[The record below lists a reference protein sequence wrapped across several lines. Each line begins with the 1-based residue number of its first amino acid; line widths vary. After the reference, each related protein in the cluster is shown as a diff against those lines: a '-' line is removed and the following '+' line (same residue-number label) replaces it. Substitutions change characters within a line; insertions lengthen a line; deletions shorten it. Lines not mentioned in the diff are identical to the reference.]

1 MIGTEFLY
9 GFGLGN
15 QLFWYVA
22 ARALAKEK
30 GYEFGICN
38 PKALANNMHSNS
50 GMYFMD
56 IDLGNTRFLRTMIT
70 DCILA
75 IHPMIWNTGPM

>member
-15 QLFWYVA
+15 QLFWYVS

-30 GYEFGICN
+30 GFEFGICN
-38 PKALANNMHSNS
+38 PKADTGKTAWTNN
-50 GMYFMD
+50 
-56 IDLGNTRFLRTMIT
+56 NT
-70 DCILA
+70 
-75 IHPMIWNTGPM
+75 NGG